1 VSESFPTLGHA
12 AGQLF
17 PTLWRGLRCIGR
29 GLKKVGRALLYII
42 LVLLAIHLVATLIT
56 GHMVRRKL
64 ADIKASGGALT
75 IRELAPAVPPGQ
87 PNAADIYQKAFDAI
101 RISADDQDILFDFD
115 APPTEERTHLA
126 RQVIAANDSYYEL
139 VEQASQIPAC
149 AFPVDW
155 DAGFEMTFPHFA
167 DMRQAARMLRVRTEV
182 QARSGDLDAAVAS
195 CAAALRIAEHAK
207 MEPTLIGQLVAY
219 AIQGFASDG
228 LEHALSQGIPSVE
241 VSREL
246 HQQLA
251 AIDQK
256 GPFMRAMQGERAGGI
271 WFFDFVRRGIPRD
284 RLEDLFGPSEPWF
297 LWQVLVWR
305 LYRTLGRPL
314 LNLDEV
320 TCLDLWDRY
329 VPAFNKPWPESDRQT
344 NRMDAAIHAI
354 PIYRG
359 LLTRMI
365 FPVFGRA
372 NWSRDRKTAI
382 LGNVQ
387 IALALK
393 AFKAKNGR
401 YPESLAD
408 LAGEGWKL
416 PTDPFSGG
424 PHHYRREGAGF
435 VVWSTGQDMDDDN
448 GRPLDEEALRHRE
461 FESDEEYRRARED
474 YDLPFR
480 CAL

>member
-1 VSESFPTLGHA
+1 MSESFPILGPA

-29 GLKKVGRALLYII
+29 GLKKLGRALLYII
-42 LVLLAIHLVATLIT
+42 PVLLAIHLVATLIT

-64 ADIKASGGALT
+64 SDIKASGGALT
-75 IRELAPAVPPGQ
+75 MRELAPTVPPDKR
-87 PNAADIYQKAFDAI
+87 NAADIYRKAFDAL
-101 RISADDQDILFDFD
+101 RISADDQHIIFDFD
-115 APPTEERTHLA
+115 APATEERTRLA
-126 RQVIAANDSYYEL
+126 RQVVAANQDCYDL
-139 VEQASQIPAC
+139 LEQASQIPAC

-167 DMRQAARMLRVRTEV
+167 DMRKAARMLRVRTEV
-182 QARSGDLDAAVAS
+182 LARSGDLEAAVAS
-195 CAAALRIAEHAK
+195 CAAAFAIAEHAK
-207 MEPTLIGQLVAY
+207 MGPTLIGQLVAY
-219 AIQGFASDG
+219 AIQGIASDG
-228 LEHALSQGIPSVE
+228 LENVLSQGTPPIE

-256 GPFMRAMQGERAGGI
+256 GPFMRALQGERANAI
-271 WFFDFVRRGIPRD
+271 WIFDYVRRGFPGELVD
-284 RLEDLFGPSEPWF
+284 DLFGPSEPWLF
-297 LWQVLVWR
+297 WKVLGWR

-320 TCLDLWDRY
+320 ASLHLWEEYMSGFD
-329 VPAFNKPWPESDRQT
+329 AAWPESNEQLERTTATIDG
-344 NRMDAAIHAI
+344 I

-359 LLTRMI
+359 LLTKMI
-365 FPVFGRA
+365 FPVFSRA

-382 LGNVQ
+382 LGNAQ

-393 AFKAKNGR
+393 AFNAEHGR
-401 YPESLAD
+401 YPGSLAH
-408 LAGEGWKL
+408 LAEEGWEL

-448 GRPLDEEALRHRE
+448 GRPLDEEALRQRE
-461 FESDEEYRRARED
+461 FESDEQYWRARED